1 MIYRNVVSAVVRA
14 LAAETITSAGGCDFE
29 PKVQCAKQKGEI
41 VGKEA
46 ALLQDCWVFG
56 RLHKTLSPAHWRAL
70 VAKYSTHEERKHS
83 AILEL
88 LSSVRSPAPKRFRE
102 CAILTWAIPQ
112 VGGKQDSAPVEIVS
126 RQVEQDAKAQA
137 WVDTYNA
144 KGLRGM
150 DDTVDRKQTLKRST
164 AVLPA
169 AWYNIDN
176 WDNDGKPESTRYRW
190 RSSIRKALDDQVNE
204 ALSAAQELLDAEG
217 LIESCAA

>member
-1 MIYRNVVSAVVRA
+1 MTYRNVVAAVVRA
-14 LAAETITSAGGCDFE
+14 LAAETINGAGGCDFE

-41 VGKEA
+41 IGKEA
-46 ALLQDCWVFG
+46 AFLTDCWVFG
-56 RLHKTLSPAHWRAL
+56 RLHKGLSPAHWRAL
-70 VAKYSTHEERKHS
+70 VAKYSTHDERKHA

-88 LSSVRSPAPKRFRE
+88 IKVVRSPAPQRFRD
-102 CAILTWAIPQ
+102 CAVLTWAIPQ
-112 VGGKQDSAPVEIVS
+112 VGGKQISTGIEVVS
-126 RQVEQDAKAQA
+126 REVERVAKHEALMG
-137 WVDTYNA
+137 TYQKN
-144 KGLRGM
+144 GVYGM

-190 RSSIRKALDDQVNE
+190 RSGIRKSLDDQVNE
-204 ALSAAQELLDAEG
+204 ALTAAQEIMDAEG

>member
-1 MIYRNVVSAVVRA
+1 MTYRNVVSAVVRA
-14 LAAETITSAGGCDFE
+14 LAAETINSAGGCDFE

-56 RLHKTLSPAHWRAL
+56 RLHKSLSAAHWRAL
-70 VAKYSTHEERKHS
+70 VAKYSTHDERKHG

-88 LSSVRSPAPKRFRE
+88 IKTAQSPAPQRFRE
-102 CAILTWAIPQ
+102 CAVLTWAIPQ
-112 VGGKQDSAPVEIVS
+112 VGGKHEAPAIEVVS
-126 RQVEQDAKAQA
+126 RDVEARAKHKALM
-137 WVDTYNA
+137 DGFNRS
-144 KGLRGM
+144 GLQGM
-150 DDTVDRKQTLKRST
+150 DDTVDRKQTLRRST

-190 RSSIRKALDDQVNE
+190 RSNIRKALDDQVNE
-204 ALSAAQELLDAEG
+204 ALTAAQELLDSEG